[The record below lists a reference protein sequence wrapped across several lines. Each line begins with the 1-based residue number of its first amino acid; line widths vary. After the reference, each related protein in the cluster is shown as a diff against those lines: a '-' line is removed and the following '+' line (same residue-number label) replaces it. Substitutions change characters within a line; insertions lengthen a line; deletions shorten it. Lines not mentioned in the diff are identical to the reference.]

1 LVRSSRH
8 ESGNMSD
15 RLPELRRQRA
25 LVAEHLA
32 WLDREIADAGSEA
45 PATPVTPAPP
55 AKPAGAVDVPAAE
68 KILAE
73 FRSEAERAP
82 ADMRRGCLWSF
93 LAGMLLLIL
102 GVAAIYWLRYR

>member
-1 LVRSSRH
+1 
-8 ESGNMSD
+8 MSD

-32 WLDREIADAGSEA
+32 WLDREISAAGSEA
-45 PATPVTPAPP
+45 PATPASPPPVTLPP
-55 AKPAGAVDVPAAE
+55 STQPDGVADGPVAE

-93 LAGMLLLIL
+93 VAGMLLLIL